1 MVQGVLRCLFERWGL
16 PARIRVDNGA
26 PWSTWADVPAALALW
41 WVGLGI
47 EPIFNHIHCPKEN
60 TFVERCNGL
69 IDPWGEPSGCA
80 NFADWQQKLSWVE
93 QTQREV
99 YPAKEGK
106 SRLAT
111 YPALL
116 GNPRTYS
123 IAQEPTLWQ
132 IARVRAY
139 LAQGRWPRLV
149 SKIGQI
155 TLYGRAYSIG
165 HKYAHQQAWVSLDPT
180 TNEWVVQQED
190 GTEIGRRQAEQITAE
205 CICGLKVAHPRPPSI
220 KKKRQNLIAQK

>member
-1 MVQGVLRCLFERWGL
+1 M

-26 PWSTWADVPAALALW
+26 PWSTCKDLPTALALW

-47 EPIFNHIHCPKEN
+47 EPIFNHRHCPKEN

-69 IDPWGEPSGCA
+69 IDPWGEPSQCA
-80 NFADWQQKLSWVE
+80 DFAAWQQKLAWVE
-93 QTQREV
+93 QMQRET

-106 SRLAT
+106 SRLAA
-111 YPALL
+111 YPDLRC
-116 GNPRTYS
+116 NPRRYS
-123 IAQEPTLWQ
+123 AAQEPTLWQ
-132 IARVRAY
+132 IERVRSY

-165 HKYAHQQAWVSLDPT
+165 HKYAHQQVWLRFDPM

-190 GTEIGRRQAEQITAE
+190 GTELTRRPAQQITPE
-205 CICGLKVAHPRPPSI
+205 SICQLKVAHPRPPSI
-220 KKKRQNLIAQK
+220 KKKRWNLVAHK